1 MTMLQNGVP
10 TFRFCMD
17 RHSSTILCV
26 PNVFSVTAVR
36 RVSLNLTVAAEWK
49 TIVTSEHSLCLSS
62 ALRPRSGS
70 DTSPLMH
77 TTLLNTFSAST
88 SDRIRSNTCE
98 TRTGKHQINIRNGHN
113 TILFIAIISLYGR
126 LSAVVISGV
135 EFNKKC

>member
-1 MTMLQNGVP
+1 
-10 TFRFCMD
+10 MD

-88 SDRIRSNTCE
+88 SDRIRSNTCA
-98 TRTGKHQINIRNGHN
+98 RVNIKLIFV
-113 TILFIAIISLYGR
+113 TVITLFCLSPLYLCTVDCLQ
-126 LSAVVISGV
+126 LSSVAWSSIRSANFLIGGGSGPR
-135 EFNKKC
+135 